1 MRVWF
6 STHLRAYTGGAEVDV
21 EAPTVGALMDE
32 LERRYPGLRFRIVDE
47 QDDIRE
53 HIAMFRNAEQVRSLK
68 EPLAPTDRFRIM
80 GALSGG

>member
-21 EAPTVGALMDE
+21 DAPTVAALVDE
-32 LERRYPGLRFRIVDE
+32 LDRCYPGLKFRIVDE
-47 QDDIRE
+47 QDQIRE
-53 HIAMFRNAEQVRSLK
+53 HIAMFRNADQVRSLA